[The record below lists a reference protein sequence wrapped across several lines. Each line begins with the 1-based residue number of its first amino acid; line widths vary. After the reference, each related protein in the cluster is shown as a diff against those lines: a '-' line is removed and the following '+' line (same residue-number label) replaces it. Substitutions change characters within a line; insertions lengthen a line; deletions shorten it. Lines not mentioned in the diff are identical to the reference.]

1 MAYMAD
7 HLPGLG
13 ETPPQGGVAGGL
25 SAFDELTRLAA
36 AARRGD
42 GGART
47 ALLDRLAPLVRGA
60 AARAAARARHLELG
74 AVLDPDDLQQEAR
87 VIVLRLMDGYREA
100 AGPAL
105 PYFSIR
111 LRAKLEQ
118 HLRREARRPAG
129 RRLLWDSEATRAL
142 VDALGPADLLPPDGG
157 AMGPA
162 LDSALATLSARQRHI
177 LFLAYWLDLPDEA
190 TGKRLGLAVAAVRQ
204 ARYRALRAL
213 RARLAAPPAPPPA
226 A

>member
-7 HLPGLG
+7 HMASLG
-13 ETPPQGGVAGGL
+13 GTPPQAGAGGGL

-36 AARRGD
+36 AARRGEA
-42 GGART
+42 GART

-60 AARAAARARHLELG
+60 AARAAVRARHLQLG

-129 RRLLWDSEATRAL
+129 RRLLWDSDTTRAL
-142 VDALGPADLLPPDGG
+142 VDALGPADLLPPDAGML
-157 AMGPA
+157 APA
-162 LDSALATLSARQRHI
+162 LETAVAALSARQRRI

-190 TGKRLGLAVAAVRQ
+190 TGRRLGLGVAAVRQ

-213 RARLAAPPAPPPA
+213 RARLAAPPV
-226 A
+226 